1 MIQNMSNP
9 RSASIA
15 MTRLE
20 AVADGGGVIG
30 ESSFSRRLGLTISMV
45 SVGIIETSSF
55 SRQPDDPRTLSGC
68 RERPHYQAIEH
79 LAPRALQVD
88 IFELDRFHL
97 NRQDV
102 CVEKQRSVAQVDLSR
117 SSERRRKWSH
127 Q

>member
-30 ESSFSRRLGLTISMV
+30 ERSFSRLFGLTISMV

-55 SRQPDDPRTLSGC
+55 SHQPDDPSTLSGW
-68 RERPHYQAIEH
+68 RHRPHYHAIEH
-79 LAPRALQVD
+79 LVPRSLQVD
-88 IFELDRFHL
+88 VFELDRFHL
-97 NRQDV
+97 NRQDF
-102 CVEKQRSVAQVDLSR
+102 CVEQERSVAQDDPSW
-117 SSERRRKWSH
+117 SSDSRRKRSH